1 MENVMEMVQS
11 PWMGEILGKMSG
23 QFRESPEGVKRG
35 FESAVP
41 LSMVGLA
48 QRASTQEG
56 AQDLL
61 STLKGGKYPHLDESE
76 LGRVAG
82 DPESAARVAQSSEGF
97 LSRLFGNKQRG
108 VVDGLASSAGV
119 STSSASKLLGLAL
132 PMVLGFVGKQAASR
146 NLDATGLSGFLA
158 SQRKLVGNALP
169 GPLSRLVGG
178 DTEAPTVVAER
189 PAIVRTHE
197 AGIQK
202 PRIGRWLLLALAAVA
217 GLFFLLSRRGERR
230 QPAIVQHTPTTQVT
244 AGTPTPQLLHAG
256 NMGPLSQAL
265 SGGQALPQRF
275 VLSDLTFR
283 TDSAEVDPASARS
296 LDELAQ
302 VMAAHPGARFRVEGH
317 TDNTGA
323 RETNQHLSQARAES
337 ARAYLIRKGIAGD
350 RIEAAGY
357 GPDRPLASN
366 DQASSRAENRRT
378 EVVLLSR

>member
-11 PWMGEILGKMSG
+11 PLMGQIFGKISG
-23 QFRESPEGVKRG
+23 LFRENPEGVKRG

-61 STLKGGKYPHLDESE
+61 ATLKGGKYPHLDESE

-132 PMVLGFVGKQAASR
+132 PMVLGFVGKQAASH
-146 NLDATGLSGFLA
+146 NFDASGLRGFLA
-158 SQRKLVGNALP
+158 SQRRLVGGALP

-178 DTEAPTVVAER
+178 DAEPRAVGIDRHAAADAYAEPTR
-189 PAIVRTHE
+189 KS
-197 AGIQK
+197 GIGK
-202 PRIGRWLLLALAAVA
+202 WVLLAAAAA
-217 GLFFLLSRRGERR
+217 GALFLLLSRRGERHESTSI
-230 QPAIVQHTPTTQVT
+230 QPQPEAPVAAGMQRPQVLQAGGLT
-244 AGTPTPQLLHAG
+244 AF
-256 NMGPLSQAL
+256 SQVL
-265 SGGQALPQRF
+265 TGGQVLPQRF
-275 VLSDLTFR
+275 VLGGLTFR
-283 TDSAEVDPASARS
+283 TDSADIDPTSARV

-302 VMAAHPGARFRVEGH
+302 VLATSPTARIRVDGH
-317 TDNTGA
+317 TDNTGT
-323 RETNQHLSQARAES
+323 RETNQQLSQARAES
-337 ARAYLIRKGIAGD
+337 TRAYLVSKGIAGD
-350 RIEAAGY
+350 RIESAGY
-357 GPDRPLASN
+357 GQDRPISSN
-366 DQASSRAENRRT
+366 DQPSGRADNRRT